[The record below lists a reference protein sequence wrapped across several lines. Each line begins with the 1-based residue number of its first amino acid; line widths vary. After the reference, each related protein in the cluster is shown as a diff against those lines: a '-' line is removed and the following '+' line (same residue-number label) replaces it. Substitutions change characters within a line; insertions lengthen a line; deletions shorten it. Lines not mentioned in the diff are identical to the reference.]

1 METTNQNNQTENNYV
16 IEDVPALQT
25 IFTSAVPPNLL
36 AKLNKRSLERK
47 SKADTTEK
55 HEKAEKFRKQKLHE

>member
-1 METTNQNNQTENNYV
+1 METTNQNNQTENYYV

-25 IFTSAVPPNLL
+25 IFKSAVPPNLL

-47 SKADTTEK
+47 SKADTIEK
-55 HEKAEKFRKQKLHE
+55 QEKAENFRKQKLHE